1 MAKRQRRFFEYVVK
15 ISGQAV
21 VEFET
26 TENVVADNALD
37 AARQVRKK
45 FKGMDLNILDPKVTT
60 KIPKVKATRTEQVT
74 RYTGKPNN

>member
-1 MAKRQRRFFEYVVK
+1 MSRRRFFEYVVK

-21 VEFET
+21 VDFET

-37 AARQVRKK
+37 ASRQLRKK

-60 KIPKVKATRTEQVT
+60 KIPKVKVTRTEQVT

>member
-1 MAKRQRRFFEYVVK
+1 MSKPRRFFEYVVK

-37 AARQVRKK
+37 AARQVRNK
-45 FKGMDLNILDPKVTT
+45 FKGRVLNILDPEVTT